1 MSKHGTL
8 EFVLGLAAGT
18 AAALA
23 GTRLIC
29 KIKKE
34 IKNNMCEQTFSSP
47 EGNNSV
53 TLSYGSSQTAKGL
66 TYIRVTAFAESMED
80 NCKLVLFARKK
91 IELLNTEWLDN
102 DHFKLFVGNGK
113 RKQCCEVNF
122 EKEEI
127 VANYYLQK
135 CVPDA
140 E

>member
-1 MSKHGTL
+1 
-8 EFVLGLAAGT
+8 
-18 AAALA
+18 
-23 GTRLIC
+23 
-29 KIKKE
+29 
-34 IKNNMCEQTFSSP
+34 
-47 EGNNSV
+47 
-53 TLSYGSSQTAKGL
+53 
-66 TYIRVTAFAESMED
+66 MED

-102 DHFKLFVGNGK
+102 DHFKLLVGNGK